1 MTKEEETRL
10 HVFETRVRQLILAY
24 DDLRKE
30 NNRLRSD
37 IKNKEEENKRLSEE
51 IEALRLSYIRL
62 KTAKMMEIGDDDMK
76 NARQRLSQLV
86 SEIDK
91 CIALL
96 NL

>member
-1 MTKEEETRL
+1 MTKEEEATL

-30 NNRLRSD
+30 NNRLRCE
-37 IKNKEEENKRLSEE
+37 IRNKEEENNKLSEE
-51 IEALRLSYIRL
+51 FEELKLSYIRL
-62 KTAKMMEIGDDDMK
+62 KTAKMMDVSDDDMK
-76 NARQRLSQLV
+76 NARQRLSHLV

>member
-37 IKNKEEENKRLSEE
+37 IKNKEEENNRLSEE
-51 IEALRLSYIRL
+51 IEALRLSYVRL

>member
-1 MTKEEETRL
+1 MTKEEEATL

-30 NNRLRSD
+30 NNRLRCD
-37 IKNKEEENKRLSEE
+37 IRNKEEENNRLSEE
-51 IEALRLSYIRL
+51 IDELRLSYVRL
-62 KTAKMMEIGDDDMK
+62 KTAKMMEISDDDMK
-76 NARQRLSQLV
+76 NARQRLNQLM